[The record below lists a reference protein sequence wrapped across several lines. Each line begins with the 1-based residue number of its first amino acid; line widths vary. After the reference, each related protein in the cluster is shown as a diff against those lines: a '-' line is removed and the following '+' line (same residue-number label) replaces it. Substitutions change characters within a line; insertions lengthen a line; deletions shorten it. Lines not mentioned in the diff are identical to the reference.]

1 MWRSRCRRSV
11 NGVNVVFDGDR
22 DAVKRTGQC
31 IALLEAPVK
40 SLGLSDC
47 IRIQGDKCIQR
58 CSSCEAEI
66 IFFDPIKIALDELF
80 AIDCSLLN
88 RSMDGFNGR
97 GLDSKV
103 PASSRVGHC
112 LLSEQAGRAESQCK
126 PCCLIDD
133 LRSSGMAH
141 R

>member
-1 MWRSRCRRSV
+1 M
-11 NGVNVVFDGDR
+11 
-22 DAVKRTGQC
+22 KRTGQC
-31 IALLEAPVK
+31 LSLLEAPVK

-66 IFFDPIKIALDELF
+66 LFFDPVGIAFDELF

-97 GLDSKV
+97 VLDLKV

-126 PCCLIDD
+126 PCCLMDD
-133 LRSSGMAH
+133 LRPPGMAH